1 MIKRVTKL
9 ISANCLLGILCAQ
22 FTLQDDEVDRTV
34 IQFTHEDVSF
44 EPQGE
49 YTKLVPSKGGT
60 TTAYGQPELPLFST
74 LVQVESDKEYS
85 VSYSVLSSH
94 TVSDIK
100 IFPFQNKDR
109 TEAPGVIKYTDVS
122 FYEEEVIYPE
132 SILEVSDR
140 LIMRDLH
147 LLSIS
152 VVPYR
157 YNPSQQTL
165 EVIDEVVIEVTE
177 SGERDDGGMSERLPS
192 RVFESLY
199 STLVLNY
206 EERDR
211 DTEFQ
216 DPAILYICGGSSENN
231 SSFQQ
236 LVEWRHQRGYVV
248 YTADL
253 GETGSSSSSIK
264 NYIQNAY
271 NTFDPPPEYVALV
284 GDVGGSYSVPTFYDG
299 WGHNSYGNQCEGDQP
314 YCQLN
319 GNDLF
324 PEVIIGRISIRS
336 TTDLA
341 IVVNKILN
349 YEKGTYAPSM
359 LDYYEKAALVGDPS
373 SSGIST
379 AITNEYIEEILN
391 AYEFEDVRI

>member
-1 MIKRVTKL
+1 MMIKQVTRS
-9 ISANCLLGILCAQ
+9 IMGILFLNLLCAQ
-22 FTLQDDEVDRTV
+22 FTLQEDEVNRTV

-60 TTAYGQPELPLFST
+60 TTDYGQPELPLFST
-74 LVQVESDKEYS
+74 LVQVESNKEYS
-85 VSYSVLSSH
+85 VSFSVLSSY

-122 FYEEEVIYPE
+122 FYAEEVIYPE

-216 DPAILYICGGSSENN
+216 DPAILYI
-231 SSFQQ
+231 
-236 LVEWRHQRGYVV
+236 
-248 YTADL
+248 
-253 GETGSSSSSIK
+253 
-264 NYIQNAY
+264 
-271 NTFDPPPEYVALV
+271 
-284 GDVGGSYSVPTFYDG
+284 
-299 WGHNSYGNQCEGDQP
+299 
-314 YCQLN
+314 
-319 GNDLF
+319 
-324 PEVIIGRISIRS
+324 
-336 TTDLA
+336 
-341 IVVNKILN
+341 
-349 YEKGTYAPSM
+349 
-359 LDYYEKAALVGDPS
+359 
-373 SSGIST
+373 
-379 AITNEYIEEILN
+379 
-391 AYEFEDVRI
+391 

>member
-1 MIKRVTKL
+1 
-9 ISANCLLGILCAQ
+9 LLAILCAQ

-60 TTAYGQPELPLFST
+60 TTDYGQPELPLFST
-74 LVQVESDKEYS
+74 LVQVESNKEYS
-85 VSYSVLSSH
+85 VSFSVLSSH

-122 FYEEEVIYPE
+122 FYAEEVIYPE

-271 NTFDPPPEYVALV
+271 NNFGVPPEYVAFV
-284 GDVGGSYSVPTFYDG
+284 GDVGGSYNVPTFYDG
-299 WGHNSYGNQCEGDQP
+299 WGHNSYNNDCEGDQP
-314 YCQLN
+314 YSQLD
-319 GNDLF
+319 G
-324 PEVIIGRISIRS
+324 
-336 TTDLA
+336 TTCFL
-341 IVVNKILN
+341 
-349 YEKGTYAPSM
+349 
-359 LDYYEKAALVGDPS
+359 
-373 SSGIST
+373 
-379 AITNEYIEEILN
+379 
-391 AYEFEDVRI
+391 R